1 MYKIS
6 FFLTMLLFISPVG
19 YAADL
24 LDIYN
29 RSLDFNNELKIKN
42 NDHKISEELYNQ
54 TASTIFPEVSI
65 IANTEENNINKYVG
79 PGSTKDYTS
88 ETASLRITQPLLRLY
103 FFDELNKANSKIDKS
118 RINVNNFKK
127 DLLIKSTDLYFTLIN
142 LKNNYRANFIKTE
155 MMSKKLDN
163 AKKLYQNG
171 YITNIELNRYK
182 NSFSL
187 ADVELEIS
195 RNQLELAKQDVY
207 MFTGKD
213 ILEIHNLNHM
223 IGIPISNYDIESLTS
238 TAMVTYDN
246 IKIAMLDVDI
256 SKNEIESNKSKH
268 FPTIDLTATYDYSDV
283 RGGARFGVTTRESN
297 TVGLTLNF
305 PIYQGG
311 YQNSKISEAKYKY
324 QNAKLN
330 LDQLRRSVR
339 RDIND
344 KINTH
349 NLLKKVILVK
359 RDKYNDSNENYK
371 TMISGYKKGIYSDI
385 DLKESEYNLIIAKNE
400 LISSTLEYMSTD
412 LSIKKYSSE
421 LSIRHIEDIN
431 KMLVW

>member
-1 MYKIS
+1 MYKTS
-6 FFLTMLLFISPVG
+6 FFLTMLLFISPLG

-88 ETASLRITQPLLRLY
+88 ETASLKITQPLLRLY

-223 IGIPISNYDIESLTS
+223 IGIPISNYDVESLTS
-238 TAMVTYDN
+238 TAMVTFDN

-268 FPTIDLTATYDYSDV
+268 FPTIDLTATYDYSDI

>member
-88 ETASLRITQPLLRLY
+88 ETASLKITQPLLRLY
-103 FFDELNKANSKIDKS
+103 FFDELNKASSKIDKS

-238 TAMVTYDN
+238 TAMVTFDN

>member
-1 MYKIS
+1 
-6 FFLTMLLFISPVG
+6 MLLFISPVG

-88 ETASLRITQPLLRLY
+88 ETASLKITQPLLRLY

-195 RNQLELAKQDVY
+195 HNQLELAKQDVY

-238 TAMVTYDN
+238 TAMVTFDN
-246 IKIAMLDVDI
+246 IKIAMLNVDI

>member
-1 MYKIS
+1 
-6 FFLTMLLFISPVG
+6 MLLFISPVG

-88 ETASLRITQPLLRLY
+88 ETASLKITQPLLRLY

-118 RINVNNFKK
+118 RINVDNFKK

-238 TAMVTYDN
+238 TAMVTFDN

>member
-1 MYKIS
+1 MYKTS
-6 FFLTMLLFISPVG
+6 FFLTMLLFISPLG

-88 ETASLRITQPLLRLY
+88 ETASLKITQPLLRLY

-223 IGIPISNYDIESLTS
+223 IGIPISNYDVESLTS
-238 TAMVTYDN
+238 TAMVTFDN

>member
-88 ETASLRITQPLLRLY
+88 ETASLKITQPLLRLY

-238 TAMVTYDN
+238 TAMVTFDN

>member
-88 ETASLRITQPLLRLY
+88 ETASLKITQPLLRLY
-103 FFDELNKANSKIDKS
+103 FFDELNKASSKIDKS
-118 RINVNNFKK
+118 RINVDNFKK

-195 RNQLELAKQDVY
+195 HNQLELAKQDVY

-223 IGIPISNYDIESLTS
+223 IGIPISNYDVESLTS
-238 TAMVTYDN
+238 TAMVTFDN

-421 LSIRHIEDIN
+421 LSLRHIEDIN

>member
-88 ETASLRITQPLLRLY
+88 ETASLKITQPLLRLY

-118 RINVNNFKK
+118 RINVDNFKK

-223 IGIPISNYDIESLTS
+223 IGIPISNYDVESLTS
-238 TAMVTYDN
+238 TAMVTFDN

>member
-88 ETASLRITQPLLRLY
+88 ETASLKITQPLLRLY

-223 IGIPISNYDIESLTS
+223 IGIPISNYDVESLTS
-238 TAMVTYDN
+238 TAMVTFDN

-256 SKNEIESNKSKH
+256 SKKEIESNKSKH

>member
-1 MYKIS
+1 
-6 FFLTMLLFISPVG
+6 MLLFISPVG

-42 NDHKISEELYNQ
+42 NNHKISEELYNQ

-88 ETASLRITQPLLRLY
+88 ETASLKITQPLLRLY

-223 IGIPISNYDIESLTS
+223 IGIPISNYDVESLTS
-238 TAMVTYDN
+238 TAMVTFDN

>member
-1 MYKIS
+1 
-6 FFLTMLLFISPVG
+6 MLLFISPLG

-42 NDHKISEELYNQ
+42 NNHKISEELYNQ

-88 ETASLRITQPLLRLY
+88 ETASLKITQPLLRLY

-223 IGIPISNYDIESLTS
+223 IGIPISNYDVESLTS
-238 TAMVTYDN
+238 TAMVTFDN

-283 RGGARFGVTTRESN
+283 MGGTRFEVTTRESN